1 MVRENIR
8 VSGAGGQYAVSDE
21 GTLLVIA
28 GTRDDERQLTWVDR
42 DGNEDDVG
50 AAARGYAY
58 PRISPDGG
66 HLAVSVNDSAGNG
79 IMIWDAR
86 REVLVPFAD
95 VEFPNLYP
103 VWSPSGRHV
112 AFAAG
117 PTGDLYQKE
126 IDSGAGHE
134 MIDDGLDLRAPYFFS
149 RSGEHLVFAER
160 EPEGTVIRMIAL
172 GGNTPPVDLIRGGR
186 NADLAPSGRHIV
198 YQSAGESGTF
208 EVYVRSFPDG
218 NDLFVKIS
226 NNGGIQPVW
235 SPDGRELFYIEP
247 GPPPR
252 LMTVGVSAGNDIAF
266 SSAHPLLDWPYYQA
280 ELGRTYD
287 VDRPGGGRFL
297 VIKPRSAEGSRL
309 AVEIVLDWDA
319 AF

>member
-1 MVRENIR
+1 
-8 VSGAGGQYAVSDE
+8 
-21 GTLLVIA
+21 
-28 GTRDDERQLTWVDR
+28 
-42 DGNEDDVG
+42 VG
-50 AAARGYAY
+50 VG
-58 PRISPDGG
+58 P
-66 HLAVSVNDSAGNG
+66 
-79 IMIWDAR
+79 
-86 REVLVPFAD
+86 LVPDHA
-95 VEFPNLYP
+95 
-103 VWSPSGRHV
+103 SP
-112 AFAAG
+112 
-117 PTGDLYQKE
+117 
-126 IDSGAGHE
+126 
-134 MIDDGLDLRAPYFFS
+134 
-149 RSGEHLVFAER
+149 
-160 EPEGTVIRMIAL
+160 
-172 GGNTPPVDLIRGGR
+172 

-208 EVYVRSFPDG
+208 EVYVQSFPDG

-247 GPPPR
+247 GPPPQ

-266 SSAHPLLDWPYYQA
+266 SSARPLLDWPYYQA